1 MMFSRILLLLT
12 DPQASQSSARWAIA
26 LAEQSKARIF
36 VLYVTE
42 PARKKKLASLTKR
55 DQSAVSK
62 ELEES
67 AWQSLYIVEDM
78 AFEKEV
84 KTSLHYEE
92 GAVLEMVIEF
102 VKNYDIKL
110 LVLSNGETAK
120 KFAVASPVPVFI
132 A

>member
-1 MMFSRILLLLT
+1 MFSRILLLLT
-12 DPQASQSSARWAIA
+12 DPQTSQATARWAID

-42 PARKKKLASLTKR
+42 PVRKKKLASLTKR
-55 DQSAVSK
+55 DQQAVAK

-84 KTSLHYEE
+84 KSSLHYEE
-92 GAVLEMVIEF
+92 GAVTETVLEF
-102 VKNYDIKL
+102 AKSYDIQL
-110 LVLSNGETAK
+110 LVLGSGETAR
-120 KFAVASPVPVFI
+120 KFAAAPLPVFI
-132 A
+132 V